1 MSMTGQELFETEDS
15 VVADRDRRRHGSW
28 ERVPRNLQDWWNGCA
43 AMMAMNARCGPSR
56 EPVFDWD
63 EVKRAAREGAGR

>member
-1 MSMTGQELFETEDS
+1 MITGQHLFETEDS
-15 VVADRDRRRHGSW
+15 VVADRDRLRHGSW
-28 ERVPRNLQDWWNGCA
+28 ERVPRNLQEWWNNHA
-43 AMMAMNARCGPSR
+43 ALAAVNARCGPSR

>member
-1 MSMTGQELFETEDS
+1 MITGQHLFETEDS

-28 ERVPRNLQDWWNGCA
+28 ERVPRNLQEWWNDHA
-43 AMMAMNARCGPSR
+43 ALVAVN
-56 EPVFDWD
+56 WD